1 MAANGTA
8 GVLSLLLACLRMVAA
23 VLALLLLTFAI
34 RGEPP
39 LSLDRL
45 ASVPR
50 DLSAVITASAEEPPD
65 TAQSGGRARLRRQL
79 QELFAHHA
87 TLVVRLMRSTVAD
100 GPAFVDDAA
109 VLIRNSDDLE
119 IALSRIVDADDAEAF
134 ARGWQAQT
142 QSLFGYAAAIRDDD
156 AGAQQEAQSE
166 LAASVDEQ
174 ATLLTEATDGR
185 VERDVVATALRMQID
200 LLRYQID
207 AYERGDYEQA
217 YELEREAY
225 THMYP
230 FAANLAAAATG
241 HPKGAVRTRP
251 LEELTAQLSSLIG
264 MHVELSVDA
273 LRAGAEGADEFPAA
287 TAALDA
293 NNRELSATLDGLLGT
308 RPSRRLS
315 ALWADQTDLLL
326 RYAGA
331 VAEDDPSVRR
341 EVRERLRTN
350 STRVEQILRTVAT
363 RDGDPAAA
371 ADALHAQQKLLLNQ
385 LNAYVI
391 DNHQGA
397 QDTAYSAHH
406 RVPDLAHALAKILVG
421 GLPRGGAQTGGG
433 GIALGG

>member
-1 MAANGTA
+1 MAAANGTA
-8 GVLSLLLACLRMVAA
+8 WVLSLLLACLRMIAA
-23 VLALLLLTFAI
+23 VLALLLLTFAV
-34 RGEPP
+34 RGEP

-65 TAQSGGRARLRRQL
+65 SARPGGRARLRREL

-207 AYERGDYEQA
+207 AYARGDYEQA

-230 FAANLAAAATG
+230 FAANLAAAAAG

-273 LRAGAEGADEFPAA
+273 LRAGADGADEFPAA

-293 NNRELSATLDGLLGT
+293 NNRELSATLDGLLAE

-341 EVRERLRTN
+341 EVRERLRSN
-350 STRVEQILRTVAT
+350 SARVERILRAVAT

-406 RVPDLAHALAKILVG
+406 RVPELAHALAKILVR

-433 GIALGG
+433 GIALAG